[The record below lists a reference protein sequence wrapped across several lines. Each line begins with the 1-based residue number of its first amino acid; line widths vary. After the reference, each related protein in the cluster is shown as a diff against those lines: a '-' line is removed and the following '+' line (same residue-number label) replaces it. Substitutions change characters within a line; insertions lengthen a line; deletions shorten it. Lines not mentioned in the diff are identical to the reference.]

1 MIVACSGQASFK
13 KNYDETTKFAMPC
26 NSCSQEDSG
35 DFFGVTSTP
44 QLAAHG
50 MGLSV
55 VHFIREHDLVIVI
68 LGGHLS
74 LPLANAPQ
82 LLLEFDLLLC
92 A

>member
-1 MIVACSGQASFK
+1 MLLRSGVFK
-13 KNYDETTKFAMPC
+13 KKLRQRLLNLQGHATAAPRGL
-26 NSCSQEDSG
+26 G